1 MFQLFR
7 INKKIQ
13 ISHISFTKKN
23 YLPKNI
29 KHFSYKKE
37 FSPLSFPVNTNILNN
52 YLCETEK
59 PSMITFFYM
68 ILGIT
73 VGSFIYYI
81 KL

>member
-7 INKKIQ
+7 INKRIQ

-29 KHFSYKKE
+29 KLFSYKKD

-52 YLCETEK
+52 YFCETEK